1 MLWRARNELACIKT
15 LLEKEFQIVSWDL
28 FGFCSHPWLPNTD
41 LEIKLWKVEGGPAQM
56 SALGWFREPP
66 MSLNLNLDSWQRMTK
81 SQQLEM
87 RRLGCQR
94 HQALASSWST
104 LSHASSWWHLCPD
117 RPPASLGM
125 SYCNGERSVPASDS
139 KPHAPAYLTNNL
151 TKKSSKLWSII
162 LT

>member
-1 MLWRARNELACIKT
+1 MLWRARNELECIKT

-125 SYCNGERSVPASDS
+125 SYCNRERSVPASDS
-139 KPHAPAYLTNNL
+139 KPHTPAYLTNNL

>member
-1 MLWRARNELACIKT
+1 MLWRARNELECIKT

-66 MSLNLNLDSWQRMTK
+66 MSLNLNLDSWQRMTQ

-139 KPHAPAYLTNNL
+139 KPHTPAYLTNNL

>member
-1 MLWRARNELACIKT
+1 MLWRARNELECIKT

-87 RRLGCQR
+87 RRLDCQR
-94 HQALASSWST
+94 QQTLASSWST
-104 LSHASSWWHLCPD
+104 LSMPAHGDICAQTDLQPLWAWATAIVRGVSQLLTASHTHL
-117 RPPASLGM
+117 L
-125 SYCNGERSVPASDS
+125 
-139 KPHAPAYLTNNL
+139 
-151 TKKSSKLWSII
+151 I
-162 LT
+162 

>member
-1 MLWRARNELACIKT
+1 MLWRARNELECIKT

-139 KPHAPAYLTNNL
+139 KPHTPAYLTNNL